1 MSDGTVDYELEDQVA
16 IVRIND
22 PDNLNA
28 LSIPMRHQLRDA
40 LRRGADEA
48 RALLLTGAGRAF
60 CSGANLSQG
69 VVDLTDPH
77 RDAGAFLEAI
87 TNQTILAI
95 KESPIPVVVAV
106 RGAAAGAGCSL
117 ALCGDVIMCSENA
130 YFLQAFR
137 HIGLIPDGGSAYL
150 LAKAIGRVRAMQV
163 MLLGDRLPAQT
174 ALDWGLVTKVVPDG
188 ELDEQAL
195 KIAKELARG
204 PYSLGLIRQLAWS
217 ALDSNL
223 AEQLDRERWEQRRA
237 GRSQDFLE
245 GMAAFSEKR
254 RPSFQGQ

>member
-1 MSDGTVDYELEDQVA
+1 MTDGTVDYELRDEVA
-16 IVRIND
+16 VLRIND
-22 PDNLNA
+22 PANLNA

-40 LRRGADEA
+40 LRRGGDEA
-48 RALLLTGAGRAF
+48 RAILLTGAGRAF

-69 VVDLTDPH
+69 AVDLANPH

-87 TNQTILAI
+87 TNQTILAM
-95 KESPIPVVVAV
+95 KESPVPIVVAV

-117 ALCGDVIMCSENA
+117 ALCGDVIVCSENA

-137 HIGLIPDGGSAYL
+137 HIGLVPDGGSAYL
-150 LAKAIGRVRAMQV
+150 LAKAIGRIRAMQV
-163 MLLGDRLPAQT
+163 MLLGDRLPANT
-174 ALDWGLVTKVVPDG
+174 ALEWGLVTQVVPDG
-188 ELDEQAL
+188 ELDNHAL
-195 KIAKELARG
+195 KIAKDLARG
-204 PYSLGLIRQLAWS
+204 PYALGLIRQLAWS

-245 GMAAFSEKR
+245 GMAAFAEKR
-254 RPSFQGQ
+254 PASFEGK